1 MKAKKRAYKKVCELC
16 GKKKQS
22 ARTCIHPYIDALQDK
37 QVKCVLCK
45 ECFHEL
51 NMSI

>member
-1 MKAKKRAYKKVCELC
+1 MKAKKRGYKKVCELC

-22 ARTCIHPYIDALQDK
+22 ARTCINPYIDCLQDRIVK
-37 QVKCVLCK
+37 QVICK